1 MRQKNP
7 LVTSPGRY
15 IARMFILCIFFN
27 SALWAQQAQF
37 NNTDTPLDL
46 KQAFELAWD
55 RQPEAKSAT
64 LRRNVSTPTNFVCFL
79 TKYFVPQLTG
89 NSHRFSGIRL

>member
-64 LRRNVSTPTNFVCFL
+64 LRRNAAQARQEVANSWTAEPSLHSPT
-79 TKYFVPQLTG
+79 
-89 NSHRFSGIRL
+89 R